1 MDECL
6 PEQCSM
12 FQYHLPAAHDGH
24 VFIKFLQRYKL
35 QNQRKKKTWSA
46 RKFFHLIN
54 PINKVIQWQFI
65 HEQPKACIFP
75 LVYNKTRKKQLKIR
89 PENKAALRGLRFSKT
104 F

>member
-35 QNQRKKKTWSA
+35 QNQRKKK
-46 RKFFHLIN
+46 N
-54 PINKVIQWQFI
+54 MVGPKVFSLDQSYQQSYSVAI
-65 HEQPKACIFP
+65 H
-75 LVYNKTRKKQLKIR
+75 
-89 PENKAALRGLRFSKT
+89 S
-104 F
+104 